1 MTQAAPR
8 LDDRIVNRG
17 RTLGC
22 AVSWVLILAGGLTLA
37 GWAYDV
43 EPLKGGHGGITTKA
57 NAAVLLVL
65 AGGSLWLL
73 CVRRQ
78 SAVSRLVGQALALLV
93 GVTGA
98 ATLSQDLFGWDL
110 GIDQLLFTERPG
122 ALATTSPG
130 RVGPPGSASFTLAGL
145 SLFLLHARRAPQLAQ
160 SAALGIATVSLLA
173 ITGYA
178 YSVDML
184 YGVAGFTGIA
194 LRTAVAL
201 LFLSLGLLA
210 ASADRGF
217 AAIVAGPG
225 TGSIMTRRLLAFAVI
240 VPLLLGW
247 INLQLERAGY
257 IDAPFATAALML
269 AIIAILTG
277 LIVRTALRV
286 NRIEQQQLVAE
297 AQLRDRL
304 HEIEMM
310 MEVLPIGLFIAT
322 DRSARQIVGN
332 RAAREFLRIPETDGN
347 LSLSAPAGEA
357 PIHFRVFRDGV
368 EVAPEDLP
376 VQRAACEGVAIHNV
390 ELDVVFADGEVKREL
405 LSALPLLDAQGV
417 PRGAVAS
424 VMDITARRAAEKER
438 EELLVREREA
448 RAQAEAANRAKDEF
462 LATVS
467 HELRTPLTAIL
478 GWASMLREGTVR
490 DPAMVEHALATIE
503 RGAKAQAQLIDDLL
517 DVSRIRAGMLR
528 LDMRPVDLAGVVKAA
543 ADVVRPVAD
552 AAGTELRVLLDDG
565 ACEVHGDA
573 TRLQQVVWNLL
584 TNAVKFSGRGSVV
597 EARLSV
603 SETEALLTVTDTG
616 EGIDPGL
623 LPHVFDRFWQAES
636 GRTRRHGG
644 LGLGLSIARDLVEL
658 HGGAIEAASDGP
670 GRGARFTVRLPR
682 SPSAEVAAAARPQVA
697 EATAAPPPTAKPP
710 TE

>member
-1 MTQAAPR
+1 MAQSALR
-8 LDDRIVNRG
+8 LDNAIVNRG
-17 RTLGC
+17 RTLGS
-22 AVSWVLILAGGLTLA
+22 VVGWVLILTGGLALA
-37 GWAYDV
+37 GWAYDA
-43 EPLKGGHGGITTKA
+43 EPLKGAYAGITVKA
-57 NAAVLLVL
+57 NAAALLVL
-65 AGGSLWLL
+65 AGASLCLL
-73 CVRRQ
+73 CVRWQ
-78 SAVSRLVGQALALLV
+78 SAVPRLVGQALALLI

-110 GIDQLLFTERPG
+110 GIDQLLFAELPG
-122 ALATTSPG
+122 APATTSPG
-130 RVGPPGSASFTLAGL
+130 RMGPPASLCFTLAGA
-145 SLFLLHARRAPQLAQ
+145 SLFLLHARRAPVLAQ
-160 SAALGIATVSLLA
+160 SAAVGIGTIALLA
-173 ITGYA
+173 ITGYT

-194 LRTAVAL
+194 LRTAIAL
-201 LFLSLGLLA
+201 LLLSLGLLA

-217 AAIVAGPG
+217 AAVVAGPG
-225 TGSIMTRRLLAFAVI
+225 AGSIMTRRLLAFAVI

-247 INLQLERAGY
+247 IHLQLEGAGY
-257 IDAPFATAALML
+257 IGAPFATAAMMF
-269 AIIAILTG
+269 ATVAILTG

-286 NRIEQQQLVAE
+286 NRIEQQQLAAE

-322 DRSARQIVGN
+322 DRSAQKIVGN
-332 RAAREFLRIPETDGN
+332 RVAREFLRIPETDGN

-376 VQRAACEGVAIHNV
+376 VQRAAREGVAILN
-390 ELDVVFADGEVKREL
+390 EEFDVVFADGEVKREL
-405 LSALPLLDAQGV
+405 ISALPLLDAQGV

-424 VMDITARRAAEKER
+424 IMDITARRAAERER
-438 EELLVREREA
+438 EELLAREREL

-478 GWASMLREGTVR
+478 GWASMLREGAVR
-490 DPAMVEHALATIE
+490 DPAIMEHALATIE

-517 DVSRIRAGMLR
+517 DVSRLRAGMLR
-528 LDMRPVDLAGVVKAA
+528 LDIRPVDLAAIVKAA
-543 ADVVRPVAD
+543 ADVVRPAAD

-565 ACEVHGDA
+565 PCVVQGDA

-584 TNAVKFSGRGSVV
+584 SNAVKFSRPGSVV
-597 EARLSV
+597 EARLSTG
-603 SETEALLTVTDTG
+603 ETDAVLTVTDTG
-616 EGIDPGL
+616 EGIDPEL
-623 LPHVFDRFWQAES
+623 LPHVFDRFWQADR

-658 HGGAIEAASDGP
+658 HGGAIEAASEGH
-670 GRGARFTVRLPR
+670 GRGARFTVWLPRLP
-682 SPSAEVAAAARPQVA
+682 SPKVAASARPQQD
-697 EATAAPPPTAKPP
+697 EAPAAPPRTA
-710 TE
+710 